1 LEKISYQVISLICP
15 DKTFSRVAEV
25 INAEKIIEKI
35 LILKTLSQKQG
46 SNYSQLKFFQMKLT
60 TIILFSLLSI
70 SLDAQTITKPIPQQ
84 QNKQPK
90 LIVGIVVDQMRYDYL
105 SKYYN
110 KFSENGFKKLLTKG
124 FDCKNTNFNYAP
136 TYTGPGHASIY
147 TGTTPSFHG
156 IIGNDWFVRDSGKV
170 IYVTDD
176 PSVQTVGSTSTKA
189 GKMSPHNL
197 LASTIGDELRL
208 YSNLKS
214 KVISVSLK
222 DRAAIL
228 PGGHLSNG
236 SYWFD
241 PGSGNFITSTFY
253 KKELPQW
260 VTDFN
265 ARHLADKYLSQPWNT
280 LLPIEQYTESADDDN
295 PYEGLYQGETKPVF
309 PHNLPAMFSKTDYA
323 VLLSTPFGNTI
334 VKDIALAALKDEK
347 IGENDYTDFLAIS
360 FSSTDYIGHKMG
372 PQSIELEDTY
382 LRLDRDLAEII
393 TYLEKN
399 YGKDNFLLFLTADH
413 AVAYVPEELMDLKMN
428 AGYFSTKIFS
438 DSLKRYLS
446 KTYND
451 TSLVS
456 DIINN
461 QIYLNHKLIKQKN
474 IDLKN
479 MEENIVSIALIF
491 KGVANAYTSDQ
502 LNGEALKNK
511 SAELMQNGFYIKRS
525 GDVAL
530 LLEPQWL
537 DDYSHTGTSHGT
549 TYSYD
554 THVPLLWYGWNI
566 KPGFTSAPIDI
577 TDIAPTIAALLNI
590 MAPNAC
596 IGKPIINIT
605 K

>member
-1 LEKISYQVISLICP
+1 MTY
-15 DKTFSRVAEV
+15 
-25 INAEKIIEKI
+25 IIEHNYYQKNILFLKI
-35 LILKTLSQKQG
+35 RQKRDVYL
-46 SNYSQLKFFQMKLT
+46 NYEYYHMKLT
-60 TIILFSLLSI
+60 TIIIIGLFSF
-70 SLDAQTITKPIPQQ
+70 SLRAQTITKPIPQQ
-84 QNKQPK
+84 ENKQPK

-110 KFSENGFKKLLTKG
+110 KFSENGFKKLLTQG
-124 FDCKNTNFNYAP
+124 FNCKNTNFNYAP

-170 IYVTDD
+170 VYVTAD
-176 PSVQTVGSTSTKA
+176 PTVQTVGSASTKA
-189 GKMSPHNL
+189 GKMSPHNM
-197 LASTIGDELRL
+197 LASTIGDELKL

-241 PGSGNFITSTFY
+241 SGSGNFITSTFY

-265 ARHLADKYLSQPWNT
+265 AQHLADKYLSQPWNT
-280 LLPIEQYTESADDDN
+280 LLPIEKYTESAKDDN
-295 PYEGLYQGETKPVF
+295 SYEGLYQGETKPVF
-309 PHNLPAMFSKTDYA
+309 PHNLPAMFSKTDYE
-323 VLLSTPFGNTI
+323 VFLSTPFGNTI
-334 VKDIALAALKDEK
+334 VKDIALAALKGEK
-347 IGENDYTDFLAIS
+347 LGENDYTDFLAIS
-360 FSSTDYIGHKMG
+360 FSSTDYTGHKMG

-428 AGYFSTKIFS
+428 AGYFSYKLFS
-438 DSLKRYLS
+438 DSLKKYLYRE
-446 KTYND
+446 YND
-451 TSLVS
+451 SSLVS
-456 DIINN
+456 CIIND
-461 QIYLNHKLIKQKN
+461 QIYLNRPLIKRKN
-474 IDLKN
+474 INLKN
-479 MEENIVSIALIF
+479 LQDDIVSFSLTF
-491 KGVANAYTSDQ
+491 NGVANAYTSYE
-502 LNGEALKNK
+502 LNGETLKNR

-525 GDVAL
+525 GDIAL
-530 LLEPQWL
+530 LLEPEWL

-566 KPGFTSAPIDI
+566 KPGNTSKPVDI
-577 TDIAPTIAALLNI
+577 TDIAATIASFLNI
-590 MAPNAC
+590 MPPSAC
-596 IGKPIINIT
+596 IGKPIF
-605 K
+605 